1 MQAGKAFPFL
11 ITSRDRQLLD
21 PTGGRFEEDQM
32 NGGEYGH
39 VTWANEPASR
49 KARFEDVIDM
59 GYAAESSTIGE
70 VMSTLD
76 GSLCYLYV

>member
-1 MQAGKAFPFL
+1 
-11 ITSRDRQLLD
+11 
-21 PTGGRFEEDQM
+21 M

-76 GSLCYLYV
+76 GPFCYLYV